1 MMRLPAPV
9 GRPPNSPRPAL
20 DSSNRVGWIVLV
32 AVVAVVAGLP
42 WAVRPWLGA
51 VAGNLT
57 ARVARGLGYTALFGV
72 LAVMVAVS
80 RSAGRRFDHFEAFD
94 QANWDRVRKSR
105 QAPLWGD
112 FVRI

>member
-1 MMRLPAPV
+1 MRHARGPHDAPACP
-9 GRPPNSPRPAL
+9 G
-20 DSSNRVGWIVLV
+20 
-32 AVVAVVAGLP
+32 
-42 WAVRPWLGA
+42 GA
-51 VAGNLT
+51 STELATAGNLT